1 MADETGGQQ
10 TQEQTAAP
18 IDTTRL
24 ELILDRLR
32 ADQNLVA
39 GVLAGGLGAVVG
51 AGLWAAVTV
60 FTGYQIGWMAV
71 GIGFLVG
78 YLVRLAGKGIDKS
91 FGVAGALLSLL
102 GCALGNLLTVCG
114 MLARQ
119 EGVPFLEV
127 MSNLDAGAVGQLMV
141 HTFSPM
147 DLVFYGIAGYEGYK
161 LSIRK
166 LTEIELAEL
175 NG

>member
-1 MADETGGQQ
+1 MADEVGEQQ
-10 TQEQTAAP
+10 TQGQVAVP
-18 IDTTRL
+18 IDPTRL

-39 GVLAGGLGAVVG
+39 GVLAGAAGAVAG

-60 FTGYQIGWMAV
+60 FTGFQIGWMAV
-71 GIGFLVG
+71 GVGFLVG

-102 GCALGNLLTVCG
+102 GCALGNLLAACG
-114 MLARQ
+114 WLARQ

-127 MSNLDAGAVGQLMV
+127 LSSLDAEFVGRLMA
-141 HTFSPM
+141 HTFNPM
-147 DLVFYGIAGYEGYK
+147 DLIFYGFASYEGYK

-166 LTEIELAEL
+166 LTEEELAEL
-175 NG
+175 TG